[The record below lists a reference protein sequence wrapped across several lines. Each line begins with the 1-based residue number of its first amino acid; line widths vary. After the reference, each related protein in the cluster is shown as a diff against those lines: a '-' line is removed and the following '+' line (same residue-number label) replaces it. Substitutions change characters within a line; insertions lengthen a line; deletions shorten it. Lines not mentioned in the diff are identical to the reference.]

1 MRGMNASTGAPLEGM
16 AHLQQSIRDILSTRI
31 GTRVMRR
38 DYGSRLPE
46 LVDQPITSTLIV
58 DIIAETAIAIGKW
71 EPRLQFRSAMVTAVD
86 SGRVDLEIRGIYV
99 PTGEQQTI
107 TVTV

>member
-1 MRGMNASTGAPLEGM
+1 MRGMNANNGEPLEGIQ
-16 AHLQQSIRDILSTRI
+16 HLQQSIRDILSTRI

-46 LVDQPITSTLIV
+46 LVDNPITDTLVV
-58 DIIAETAIAIGKW
+58 DIIAETAIAIGRW
-71 EPRLQFRSAMVTAVD
+71 ESRLQFRSALVVD
-86 SGRVDLEIRGIYV
+86 IEPGKITLEIRGDYV
-99 PTGEQQTI
+99 PTGEQETI